1 MLGDKIEEQI
11 EKLMLSR
18 DALYSDLNV
27 VGNELSILARVAIQ
41 NTISDIDGHIQ
52 ELRNQLDE
60 MKWYE
65 FVEHA
70 WGKSNDS

>member
-18 DALYSDLNV
+18 DALYNDLNV

-41 NTISDIDGHIQ
+41 NTISDIDGHIKDLQ
-52 ELRNQLDE
+52 DQLKE

-65 FVEHA
+65 FVAQA
-70 WGKSNDS
+70 WGKSK